1 MSILYLVLVLM
12 LSSASSIRCC
22 TEHDR
27 NSLLR
32 FLDGLS
38 QDGGLAE
45 SWRHGTDCCS
55 WEGITCSS
63 STAGKAA
70 TVTGILLASKKLKG
84 SISPTLGSLP
94 GLLRLNLSHNSLS
107 GSLPSEIMS
116 SGSIVVLDVS
126 FNGLDRPLPPPL
138 PSTTALKQPLQVL
151 NISSNKFAAEFPSLG
166 AVANLVALNGSNNS
180 FTGMLPVA
188 PLCRASPSLALLDL
202 SHNRFTGEVSLAL
215 ASCSMLKVLK
225 AGTNN
230 LSGILPFELFDM
242 TSLEH
247 FSFPNN
253 GLEGELDGSHMAKL
267 SNLVTLDLGGNCFH
281 GKIPESIGQ
290 LNKLEKL
297 SLYSN
302 KMSGNLPPS
311 LSNCTLL
318 TTIDLKIN
326 SFSGDLGNVDFS
338 ALHNLK
344 TLDLLANNFSGVIP
358 ESIYSCSNLTA
369 LRRAYSNRR
378 SDEHILKL

>member
-1 MSILYLVLVLM
+1 MPILYLLFVLM
-12 LSSASSIRCC
+12 LSSASSISYC

-32 FLDGLS
+32 FLGGLS
-38 QDGGLAE
+38 QDGGLAA
-45 SWRHGTDCCS
+45 SWRDGKDYCS

-63 STAGKAA
+63 STASKAA
-70 TVTGILLASKKLKG
+70 TVTDVLLASKKLKG

-116 SGSIVVLDVS
+116 SGSIVVLD
-126 FNGLDRPLPPPL
+126 
-138 PSTTALKQPLQVL
+138 VL

-215 ASCSMLKVLK
+215 ASYSMLKVPK
-225 AGTNN
+225 AGRNN

-247 FSFPNN
+247 LSFPNN

-302 KMSGNLPPS
+302 KMSGNLSPS

-344 TLDLLANNFSGVIP
+344 TLDLLANNFSGIIP

-369 LRRAYSNRR
+369 LRCVV
-378 SDEHILKL
+378 